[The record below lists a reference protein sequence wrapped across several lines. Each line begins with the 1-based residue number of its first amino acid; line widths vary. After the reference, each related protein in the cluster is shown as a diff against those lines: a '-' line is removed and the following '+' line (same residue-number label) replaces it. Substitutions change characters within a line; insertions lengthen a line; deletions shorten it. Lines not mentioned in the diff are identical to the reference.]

1 MSRYRSRKFLTLLLA
16 QVVAL
21 VVLFV
26 PEHEDQITQT
36 ANTIGGLLLSLG
48 TALGYIYS
56 EAKVDAA
63 SLTGSKATER
73 KRVV

>member
-1 MSRYRSRKFLTLLLA
+1 MLLA
-16 QVVAL
+16 QAVAL

-36 ANTIGGLLLSLG
+36 ANLVGGLLLSLG
-48 TALGYIYS
+48 TALGYIYA

-63 SLTGSKATER
+63 SLSASKATER